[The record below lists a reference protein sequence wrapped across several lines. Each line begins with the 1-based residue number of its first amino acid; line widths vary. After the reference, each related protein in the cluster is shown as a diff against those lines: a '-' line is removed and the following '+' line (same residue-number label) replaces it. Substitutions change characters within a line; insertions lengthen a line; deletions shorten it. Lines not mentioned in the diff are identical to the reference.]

1 MKKYLLLLMLVLS
14 TCTTLYSQISVKS
27 FEMLDTDLDANTYYP
42 KKDYNGKTCAI
53 IKIFTTQT
61 GFSFDNGSLGIV
73 ATEYKPAE
81 IWLYVPE
88 GTMKLKIVH
97 PQLGH
102 ISNAETDGYY
112 WFEQGRLK
120 SGCVYKMDLITGSV
134 RTIVEEAKIQT
145 GWLVFNSIPDGADIY
160 LSQNGSEEKHIGTT
174 PMSKKMPYGTY
185 NYRAKKYSYGD
196 EVGLIELNKERITM
210 DLKLVSAS
218 GSIKVNSSPSGASV
232 YLNGNDTG
240 KKTPCLL
247 DSVPSG
253 RCDIRLQ
260 LTNYAPATRTVTVN
274 NGETSDLLVTLESRF
289 ATITINSLP
298 GAVIKVN
305 GAEAGKT
312 TYKENLQEGIYD
324 VEVTLAGHQSAT
336 KQIEVVA
343 NQPQTITL
351 NPTPVYGTLDVNSNP
366 MGATISI
373 NGKSYGDTPTTIENL
388 LVGDYDVEISKTGYE
403 PVKRHVIITKSS
415 PASIDVKLKTAKSA
429 TVTKEVTKDSGK
441 QKADQPKKDSK
452 TEPKT
457 SDIAVKPE
465 DKKKEKKEKAEKFFK
480 IGLEGSFNYA
490 KINTHG
496 KTSFGFG
503 LMTRLGRTTS
513 LINGNIGVK
522 YQYSGINKDVS
533 YDFLDYESYNT
544 FKGSAKY
551 NIKANEILLPL
562 IMNFN
567 IKKFY
572 IGLGYEH
579 GFLLG
584 KKESYTPTGSEGF
597 DLDVYNAI
605 NEYNGVATGV
615 SLPSRSLLVQAGWL
629 HKHLDVKLIYKC
641 DFANPKSAMSIGLG
655 LGYYF

>member
-1 MKKYLLLLMLVLS
+1 MKKYILLLLLS
-14 TCTTLYSQISVKS
+14 FVTYFSAFSQISVKS
-27 FEMLDTDLDANTYYP
+27 FDMLDTDLDANTYFP

-102 ISNAETDGYY
+102 ISNAQPDGYY

-120 SGCVYKMDLITGSV
+120 SGCVYKMELITGSV

-145 GWLVFNSIPDGADIY
+145 GWLVFNSVPDGADIY
-160 LSQNGSEEKHIGTT
+160 LSQEGGEEKHIGTT
-174 PMSKKMPYGTY
+174 PMSKKMPYGKYT
-185 NYRAKKYSYGD
+185 YRAKKYKYSD
-196 EVGLIELNKERITM
+196 DVGLIDLNKDRLTM

-274 NGETSDLLVTLESRF
+274 NGETSDILVTLESRF

-298 GAVIKVN
+298 GAIIKVN
-305 GAEAGKT
+305 GAEVGKT

-324 VEVTLAGHQSAT
+324 VEVLLAGHQTET

-343 NQPQTITL
+343 NQSQTITL
-351 NPTPVYGTLDVNSNP
+351 NPTPIYGTIDVNSNP
-366 MGATISI
+366 MGATITI
-373 NGKSYGDTPTTIENL
+373 NGKSYGDTPTTIDNL
-388 LVGDYDVEISKTGYE
+388 LIGEYDVEINKAGYE
-403 PVKRHVIITKSS
+403 GIKRHVVITKNTS
-415 PASIDVKLKTAKSA
+415 ASIDVRLRTGSKSSESAKDN
-429 TVTKEVTKDSGK
+429 TK
-441 QKADQPKKDSK
+441 QKVESPKNDLKK
-452 TEPKT
+452 
-457 SDIAVKPE
+457 SDNVVAKE
-465 DKKKEKKEKAEKFFK
+465 DKKAGKDKKEKFFK
-480 IGLEGSFNYA
+480 IGVEGNFNYA
-490 KINTHG
+490 SVNSHN
-496 KTSFGFG
+496 KTSFGIG
-503 LMTRLGRTTS
+503 VMTRLGRTTS
-513 LINGNIGVK
+513 LINGNIGIK
-522 YQYSGINKDVS
+522 YQYSGLNKDVS

-544 FKGSAKY
+544 FKGNAKY
-551 NIKANEILLPL
+551 NVKANEILVPL
-562 IMNFN
+562 VLNFN

-572 IGLGYEH
+572 VGLGYEH
-579 GFLLG
+579 GFLLSS
-584 KKESYTPTGSEGF
+584 KESYNPTGENGF
-597 DLDVYNAI
+597 DLDVYKAI
-605 NEYNGVATGV
+605 NEFNGEKIGV
-615 SLPSRSLLVQAGWL
+615 NLASRSLLFQAGWL
-629 HKHLDVKLIYKC
+629 HKHFDVKLIYKC
-641 DFANPKSAMSIGLG
+641 DFANPKSAMSIGVG
-655 LGYYF
+655 FGYYF